1 MSLLTI
7 AELAETFV
15 PSKKQKHGGIRGKPT
30 STGGKFCTPHWGG
43 GQDEL
48 SSYIFVNYFF
58 GEKVREYFIHFF
70 ANKMN

>member
-43 GQDEL
+43 GQEEM
-48 SSYIFVNYFF
+48 SSYIFVKYYFWRKSSRVF
-58 GEKVREYFIHFF
+58 YTLFCE
-70 ANKMN
+70 